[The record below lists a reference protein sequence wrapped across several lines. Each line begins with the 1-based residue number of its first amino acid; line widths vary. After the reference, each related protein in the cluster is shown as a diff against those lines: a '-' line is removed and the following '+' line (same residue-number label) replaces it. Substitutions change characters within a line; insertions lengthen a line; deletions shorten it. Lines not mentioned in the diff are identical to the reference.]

1 MAITPFIAD
10 HPLIQH
16 KLTLLRDKN
25 TGSKEF
31 RELIAEITML
41 LCYEATRDLPLKEV
55 EIETPMAVTKTQV
68 ISGRKLAFVPILRAG
83 LGMVDGVM
91 QLVPAAKVGHIG
103 LYRDSE
109 TALPVEYY
117 CKLPN
122 DIANREVI
130 VLDPMLA
137 TGGSAIDAITQIK
150 ARGVKNIKFMCIIA
164 AAGSAGRSP
173 RCEDLLR
180 FPGRP
185 SGRAQVH
192 HSRSGRCRRPYLRHQ
207 VIPVVNQKSG
217 GNFLRFFLLWH
228 GSHFR
233 QCDAEAS
240 IAPQHRRWTVR
251 VSGQRAIKQCPRRAL
266 GKSPSAFLLP
276 VGQCGSASAPT
287 APSNGLCGFRN
298 GEA

>member
-91 QLVPAAKVGHIG
+91 QLIPAAKVGHIG
-103 LYRDSE
+103 LYRDPE

-164 AAGSAGRSP
+164 APEG
-173 RCEDLLR
+173 L
-180 FPGRP
+180 
-185 SGRAQVH
+185 
-192 HSRSGRCRRPYLRHQ
+192 
-207 VIPVVNQKSG
+207 
-217 GNFLRFFLLWH
+217 
-228 GSHFR
+228 
-233 QCDAEAS
+233 
-240 IAPQHRRWTVR
+240 
-251 VSGQRAIKQCPRRAL
+251 RAL
-266 GKSPSAFLLP
+266 QDAHPDVKIY
-276 VGQCGSASAPT
+276 CASLDDHLDEHKYIIP
-287 APSNGLCGFRN
+287 GLGDAGDRIF
-298 GEA
+298 GTK